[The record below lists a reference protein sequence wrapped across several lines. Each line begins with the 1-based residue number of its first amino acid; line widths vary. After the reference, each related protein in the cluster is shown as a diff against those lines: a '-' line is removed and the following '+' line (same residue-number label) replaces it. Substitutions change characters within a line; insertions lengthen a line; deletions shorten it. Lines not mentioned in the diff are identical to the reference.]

1 VVSLHTVCAL
11 DAGSIY
17 NLSMQLDDL
26 DTRIVSAFMDDPQ
39 IGVLGA
45 SRLLGVARGTVQAR
59 LHRLQ
64 ERSVLT
70 TFAPQVNPGA
80 MGYPVT
86 AFCTLEIRQGRG
98 HGPVVAH
105 LTGIPEVLE
114 AHTIT
119 GPGDLLIRVVARDNT
134 DLQRV
139 IDMVVD
145 DGHVIRVSTVIALAT
160 QIEHRTLPLIL
171 SAGSATS

>member
-1 VVSLHTVCAL
+1 M
-11 DAGSIY
+11 
-17 NLSMQLDDL
+17 LS
-26 DTRIVSAFMDDPQ
+26 
-39 IGVLGA
+39 
-45 SRLLGVARGTVQAR
+45 
-59 LHRLQ
+59 
-64 ERSVLT
+64 

-145 DGHVIRVSTVIALAT
+145 DGHVVRVSTVIALAT
-160 QIEHRTLPLIL
+160 QIDHRTLPLVL
-171 SAGSATS
+171 NASSA

>member
-1 VVSLHTVCAL
+1 M
-11 DAGSIY
+11 
-17 NLSMQLDDL
+17 NLDDL
-26 DTRIVSAFMDDPQ
+26 DTRIVAAFMRDPQ

-64 ERSVLT
+64 ERAVLT
-70 TFAPQVNPGA
+70 TFAPQVNPA
-80 MGYPVT
+80 KMGYPVT

-98 HGPVVAH
+98 HGPVTAH
-105 LTGIPEVLE
+105 LSAIPEVLE

-119 GPGDLLIRVVARDNT
+119 GSGDLLIRVVAKDNT

-160 QIEHRTLPLIL
+160 QIDYRTLPLVL
-171 SAGSATS
+171 SASSAQS